1 MVQQRI
7 YIEGVR
13 ELNRLLRHVGGREL
27 QKELGQVHKRIGQM
41 VIRQLGGA
49 STGVGQGRGERI
61 RPSAATREVLLNVG
75 GSHRTAEPRRSQWGR
90 VQRWPGGQAPQR
102 PYIIEAARDIQ
113 NDIETAYLHGVERI
127 IRRNGLA

>member
-75 GSHRTAEPRRSQWGR
+75 GSHRTSEPRRSQWGR
-90 VQRWPGGQAPQR
+90 VQKWPGGQAPDR